1 MKNSLFKR
9 AIAVA
14 ASAPL
19 ALTQCLTVANAA
31 SINNADIAAVA
42 NETFTADKTVKLNG
56 TDGLIYIE
64 PGKDDNDKD
73 YYITDGKA
81 LADIEEFTADEYTIT
96 KDSAWNELVYGKLT
110 SEAGKSGSFS
120 VQGILSDA
128 AKKAGNYKD
137 ITSRIAK
144 CVGDVKYTIDKNGDI
159 TLTCDVTDIVPELTA
174 GSEKTVGKV
183 FDDIEKMYAAYGVKI
198 DKNTAFSDVK
208 IGGTFTAVIKGS
220 SLDDTKV
227 EGTIT
232 FKSLD
237 GVEYKG
243 TAVIDYALAQLD
255 KLQSDAKTAI
265 SDAINAAAALDEKTE
280 KIAEAEAQVDDS
292 IGYFKKQL
300 NRAKTWPA
308 KAQSKTTELKEY
320 GTFGEA
326 LEAAKA
332 SRFGK
337 KLEDKLNKDIPASGS
352 EAAKDATA
360 NKYFDKA
367 IKLIEDNTA
376 FDVQITSA
384 ELGSFADSLTNITAQ
399 LLGGTATF
407 SAQFDDAEK
416 DAVAEYLLSEYG
428 LQLTDSYKTIGIT
441 ADYSAVNNGE
451 ASVDVKMQRIVKA
464 VTTVS
469 TTSTSTETTS
479 TETETTST
487 ESETTSTETETTSTE
502 TETTSTETET
512 TSTETETTTASTSTD
527 EGTGSSTT
535 TTKVVKLAANYYV
548 TSKTGFYLNI
558 DEEFNKEQLESVYV
572 SYDET
577 EISYG
582 EAIVNGQREIVSQK
596 VLTKGKDVNVTD
608 KGDFGTQTPA
618 NVFVKGD
625 YKFSHELALY
635 ATEDIVIKDF
645 DGNDVIATASGAA
658 LTNADGTTAI
668 TIAYV
673 GVKGDGDLNY
683 MAESKDAS
691 LVLVWYAKMSTMD
704 DPDERAAE
712 VFSNS
717 DQITEIDENGE
728 RVIREEYDKNLDQFA
743 AFLCDVDNENADD
756 NWYALKKVRTI
767 DAKDAS
773 FIKVMYSWSST
784 GENPDRKSW
793 NEVLGNF
800 AKKAKTEA

>member
-64 PGKDDNDKD
+64 PGKDDNEKD

-120 VQGILSDA
+120 AQDILADA
-128 AKKAGNYKD
+128 VKKAGNYKD

-144 CVGDVKYTIDKNGDI
+144 YVGDVKYTIADNGDI
-159 TLTCDVTDIVPELTA
+159 TLTCDLANIAPEFTK
-174 GSEKTVGKV
+174 SDKV
-183 FDDIEKMYAAYGVKI
+183 EVA
-198 DKNTAFSDVK
+198 
-208 IGGTFTAVIKGS
+208 GTFTAVIKASALEDG
-220 SLDDTKV
+220 TKV
-227 EGTIT
+227 EGTLT
-232 FKSLD
+232 FKAAD
-237 GVEYKG
+237 GKEYKG
-243 TAVIDYALAQLD
+243 TAIADYFLA
-255 KLQSDAKTAI
+255 
-265 SDAINAAAALDEKTE
+265 
-280 KIAEAEAQVDDS
+280 KIAEVEEKFGTDTQYADALN
-292 IGYFKKQL
+292 YYKKQL
-300 NRAKTWPA
+300 NRAKTWSA

-428 LQLTDSYKTIGIT
+428 LQLTDSYKTIDIT

-464 VTTVS
+464 VTTAS
-469 TTSTSTETTS
+469 TTSTS
-479 TETETTST
+479 
-487 ESETTSTETETTSTE
+487 TETTSTE

-512 TSTETETTTASTSTD
+512 TSTETETTTASTSSD

-582 EAIVNGQREIVSQK
+582 EAMVNGQREIVSEK
-596 VLTKGKDVNVTD
+596 VLTKGKGVNVTD
-608 KGDFGTQTPA
+608 KVDFGTQTPA

-635 ATEDIVIKDF
+635 ATEDIVVKDF

-658 LTNADGTTAI
+658 LTNADGATAI

-683 MAESKDAS
+683 MADAKDAS

-704 DPDERAAE
+704 DLDERAAE

-717 DQITEIDENGE
+717 DQITEFDENGE

-756 NWYALKKVRTI
+756 NWYALKKVRKI

-793 NEVLGNF
+793 NEVLGDF

>member
-1 MKNSLFKR
+1 M
-9 AIAVA
+9 
-14 ASAPL
+14 
-19 ALTQCLTVANAA
+19 
-31 SINNADIAAVA
+31 
-42 NETFTADKTVKLNG
+42 
-56 TDGLIYIE
+56 
-64 PGKDDNDKD
+64 
-73 YYITDGKA
+73 
-81 LADIEEFTADEYTIT
+81 
-96 KDSAWNELVYGKLT
+96 
-110 SEAGKSGSFS
+110 
-120 VQGILSDA
+120 
-128 AKKAGNYKD
+128 
-137 ITSRIAK
+137 
-144 CVGDVKYTIDKNGDI
+144 
-159 TLTCDVTDIVPELTA
+159 
-174 GSEKTVGKV
+174 
-183 FDDIEKMYAAYGVKI
+183 KI

-300 NRAKTWPA
+300 NRAKTWSA

-451 ASVDVKMQRIVKA
+451 ASVGVKMQRIVKA

-487 ESETTSTETETTSTE
+487 ESETTSTETETTSTETETTSTE

-608 KGDFGTQTPA
+608 KVDFGTQTPA

-683 MAESKDAS
+683 MADSKDAS

>member
-96 KDSAWNELVYGKLT
+96 KDSTWNETVLGKIQ
-110 SEAGKSGSFS
+110 SEAGKTGSFS
-120 VQGILSDA
+120 AQGTLQEL
-128 AKKAGNYKD
+128 AKRTGNYQE
-137 ITSRIAK
+137 ITNKIIK
-144 CVGDVKYTIDKNGDI
+144 HVGDVKYTIADNGDI
-159 TLTCDVTDIVPELTA
+159 TLTCEVSDIVPEFTE
-174 GSEKTVGKV
+174 GSKKTIGDVLNDLSAK
-183 FDDIEKMYAAYGVKI
+183 YGVEI
-198 DKNTAFSDVK
+198 VADDTFSDVTVA
-208 IGGTFTAVIKGS
+208 GTFTAVIKAS

-227 EGTIT
+227 EGTLE
-232 FKSLD
+232 FKSD
-237 GVEYKG
+237 KGDTYKG
-243 TAVIDYALAQLD
+243 TAIADYGLAQLEALE
-255 KLQSDAKTAI
+255 KDA
-265 SDAINAAAALDEKTE
+265 NAAIEKAFDATKSE
-280 KIAEAEAQVDDS
+280 EIADCKAQVADS
-292 IGYFKKQL
+292 LAYYKKQL
-300 NRAKTWPA
+300 NRIKTWSA

-332 SRFGK
+332 SRFGQK
-337 KLEDKLNKDIPASGS
+337 VENRFNKEIPTSGS
-352 EAAKDATA
+352 EAASKELV
-360 NKYFDKA
+360 NKIYDK
-367 IKLIEDNTA
+367 IVKQINDNTA
-376 FDVQITSA
+376 YTVEVTTA
-384 ELGSFADSLTNITAQ
+384 ELGSFADGLYDITAQ
-399 LLGGTATF
+399 LNAGTATF
-407 SAQFDDAEK
+407 TAKFADDEK
-416 DAVAEYLLSEYG
+416 EAVAEYLLSEYG
-428 LQLTDSYKTIGIT
+428 LELTDSYKTIDIT

-464 VTTVS
+464 VTTAS

-487 ESETTSTETETTSTE
+487 ES
-502 TETTSTETET
+502 ETTSTETET

-582 EAIVNGQREIVSQK
+582 EAMVNGQREIVSEK
-596 VLTKGKDVNVTD
+596 VLTKGKGVNVTD
-608 KGDFGTQTPA
+608 KIDFGTQTPA

-635 ATEDIVIKDF
+635 ATEDIVVKDF

-658 LTNADGTTAI
+658 LTNADGTNAI

-683 MAESKDAS
+683 MADAKDAS

-717 DQITEIDENGE
+717 DQITEFDENGE

-756 NWYALKKVRTI
+756 NWYALKKVRKI

-793 NEVLGNF
+793 NEVLGDF